1 MAGQLTI
8 IGMGETGL
16 ESLSAPALLALADAQ
31 LIIAAPRFHEAF
43 SEQRDVTAK
52 VLAWPQP

>member
-8 IGMGETGL
+8 IGMGETGP

-31 LIIAAPRFHEAF
+31 LIIAAPRFHEAL
-43 SEQRDVTAK
+43 SDSAM
-52 VLAWPQP
+52 